1 METSLLKTR
10 VGYGLKQT
18 ECASVLNVPLR
29 TYIRYEKDD
38 DYGSVLKRHAMI
50 AALNERY
57 SINESKGLLTVEA
70 IKKACEEVFN
80 SHYQGQIDFCYLFGS
95 YAKGCAKE
103 ISDVDLLVSTSLSGF
118 SFIGLSE
125 ALHEALHK
133 KVDLVRLSN
142 QKDNLDLMTEVMKDG
157 VKIYG

>member
-1 METSLLKTR
+1 MKTSLLEIR

-29 TYIRYEKDD
+29 TYVRYEKDNG
-38 DYGSVLKRHAMI
+38 YGSALKRAAMI
-50 AALNERY
+50 DALNERY

-70 IKKACEEVFN
+70 IKKACGEVFD

-95 YAKGCAKE
+95 YAKGRAKE
-103 ISDVDLLVSTSLSGF
+103 NSDVDLLVSTSLSGL
-118 SFIGLSE
+118 SFVGLSE
-125 ALHEALHK
+125 ALHEVLHK
-133 KVDLVRLSN
+133 KVDLVRLFN
-142 QKDNLDLMTEVMKDG
+142 QKDNLSLITEIMKDG